1 MRKQTPMEETL
12 NAFTHGIGSLLG
24 MAGLVF
30 LLLFPTNKT
39 PYSLCIVLVYG
50 LSIIILFTA
59 STLYHWV
66 KDEKLKHYLRILDH
80 ISIYLLIAGTYTPVA
95 LIVLPHSF
103 GWELFWIEW
112 GVTFL
117 GIFMKLFYT
126 GRFEFLSVLLYL
138 VLGWMVV
145 FDFSNLSEA
154 IGSNGVLLLFAGG
167 LSYTLGIVFYALD
180 RIPYS
185 HVIWHLFVLGGAICH
200 YLLILLYVV

>member
-12 NAFTHGIGSLLG
+12 NTFTHGIGSLMG
-24 MAGLVF
+24 IAGLV
-30 LLLFPTNKT
+30 LLLVFQTNKT
-39 PYSLCIVLVYG
+39 PYSLFSVLVYG
-50 LSIIILFTA
+50 LSLIILFTA
-59 STLYHWV
+59 SALYHWV
-66 KDEKLKHYLRILDH
+66 KDETLKHYLRIFDH

-95 LIVLPHSF
+95 LIALPQSF

-117 GIFMKLFYT
+117 GIFLKLFYT
-126 GRFEFLSVLLYL
+126 GKFEFLSVLLYL
-138 VLGWMVV
+138 VLGWLVV
-145 FDFSNLSEA
+145 FDFSALSEA
-154 IGSNGVLLLFAGG
+154 IGSDGILLLFAGG

-200 YLLILLYVV
+200 YFLILLYVV